1 MSTPAALEEAPTRR
15 SHSAAFIVASAIFL
29 SRIFGLIRQ
38 RILSH
43 YLGLLDGADAFTA
56 AFRIPNLLQNLLGEG
71 VLSASFIPVYAR
83 LRAEG
88 REKEAVQVANAVFG
102 LLALVAAIIVLLGV
116 VLAAPLTDLVAP
128 GFTGEKRALTIR
140 LVRLLF
146 PGAGLLV
153 LSAWCLGILNSHR
166 RFFLSYTAPIVWN
179 VTIIAVILIAG
190 RSGVEA
196 EAAWAAALGS
206 VIGSALQF
214 LVQVPGVLRLLR
226 EFRPAITTKSEQL
239 RTVVRNFFPVFFS
252 RGIVQL
258 SAFVDTIIASLLG
271 QGPVTALQ
279 AAQVISSMPVSLF
292 GMSVSAAELP
302 AMSSET
308 GSEEEIALALRDR
321 INRGLRHIAFFVVP
335 SAAAFLA
342 FGGVI
347 AAALFQTGKFTAQD
361 SRFVWSILAGSAVGL
376 LAATLGRL
384 YSSALYALRDTRTPF
399 RYSVIRM
406 TLTIVLGVIFALPVP
421 RMLGIDPRWGTAG
434 LTVSAG
440 MAAWIE
446 FHLLRRAMNRKIGT
460 SGLPLEHLGR
470 LWLAALGGI
479 LVGFAAFAQ
488 TRGIGVI
495 GRAAL
500 VLTPFGLTYLA
511 LTIALKVPEGMR
523 LLKRLRSLRG

>member
-1 MSTPAALEEAPTRR
+1 V
-15 SHSAAFIVASAIFL
+15 VASAIFL

-38 RILSH
+38 RVLSH

-56 AFRIPNLLQNLLGEG
+56 AFRIPNLLQNMLGEG

-88 REKEAVQVANAVFG
+88 REAEADRVANAVFG
-102 LLALVAAIIVLLGV
+102 LLALVASLIVLAGV
-116 VLAAPLTDLVAP
+116 LLAGPLTALVAP
-128 GFTGEKRALTIR
+128 GFSGEKRELTVR

-179 VTIIAVILIAG
+179 LTIIVVIWVAG
-190 RSGVEA
+190 RGGSESQV
-196 EAAWAAALGS
+196 AWAAALGS

-214 LVQVPGVLRLLR
+214 LVQMPHVLRLMR
-226 EFRPAITTKSEQL
+226 EFRPAIDTGSSEL
-239 RTVVRNFFPVFFS
+239 RTVVRNFGPVFL
-252 RGIVQL
+252 GKGVAQL
-258 SAFVDTIIASLLG
+258 SGFVDTIIASLLG

-279 AAQVISSMPVSLF
+279 AAQNLTSMPVSLF

-308 GSEEEIALALRDR
+308 GSDAEIAVALRDR

-347 AAALFQTGKFTAQD
+347 AAALFQTGKFTAD
-361 SRFVWSILAGSAVGL
+361 DARFVWSILAGSAVGL

-384 YSSALYALRDTRTPF
+384 YNSGHYALRDTRTPL
-399 RYSVIRM
+399 RCSLVRM
-406 TLTIVLGVIFALPVP
+406 TLTIVLGLLFAIPLPP
-421 RMLGIDPRWGTAG
+421 LLGIEPRWGTAG
-434 LTVSAG
+434 LTASAG
-440 MAAWIE
+440 LAAWVE
-446 FHLLRRAMNRKIGT
+446 FHLLRRSMTRKIGP
-460 SGLPLEHLGR
+460 SGLPLPLLGQ

-479 LVGFAAFAQ
+479 LVGLAVYAR
-488 TRGIGVI
+488 TGGVGVI

-500 VLTPFGLTYLA
+500 VLIPYGLTYVL
-511 LTIALKVPEGMR
+511 LTIAFRVPEAMG
-523 LLKRLRSLRG
+523 LLKRLRRPG

>member
-1 MSTPAALEEAPTRR
+1 VTDPDGLTPAPIKR
-15 SHSAAFIVASAIFL
+15 SPSAAFIVASAIFL

-43 YLGLLDGADAFTA
+43 YLGLLGEADAFTA

-88 REKEAVQVANAVFG
+88 REQEADQVANAVFG

-116 VLAAPLTDLVAP
+116 LFAAPLTDLVAP
-128 GFTGEKRALTIR
+128 GFHGEKRDLTIR

-179 VTIIAVILIAG
+179 LTIIATILIWG
-190 RSGVEA
+190 RTGSEA
-196 EAAWAAALGS
+196 QAAWAAALGS

-214 LVQVPGVLRLLR
+214 LVQMPEVLRLMR
-226 EFRPAITTKSEQL
+226 EFRPAVDTRSEQL
-239 RTVVRNFFPVFFS
+239 RTVVRNFGPVFFS
-252 RGIVQL
+252 KGIVQL

-279 AAQVISSMPVSLF
+279 AAQIISSMPVSLF

-308 GSEEEIALALRDR
+308 GSDAEIALALRDR

-347 AAALFQTGKFTAQD
+347 AGALFQTGKFTAQD

-384 YSSALYALRDTRTPF
+384 YSSGLYALRDTRTPF
-399 RYSVIRM
+399 RYSIIRM
-406 TLTIVLGVIFALPVP
+406 TLTIVLGVAFAIPLP
-421 RMLGIDPRWGTAG
+421 RLLGIDPRWGTAG
-434 LTVSAG
+434 LTASAG
-440 MAAWIE
+440 IAAWIE
-446 FHLLRRAMNRKIGT
+446 FNLLRRAMNRKIGE

-479 LVGFAAFAQ
+479 LVGFAIYAQ
-488 TRGIGVI
+488 TQQVGVI

-500 VLTPFGLTYLA
+500 VLTPFGVTYLL
-511 LTIALKVPEGMR
+511 LTILLRVPEGMG
-523 LLKRLRSLRG
+523 LLKRFRRRG